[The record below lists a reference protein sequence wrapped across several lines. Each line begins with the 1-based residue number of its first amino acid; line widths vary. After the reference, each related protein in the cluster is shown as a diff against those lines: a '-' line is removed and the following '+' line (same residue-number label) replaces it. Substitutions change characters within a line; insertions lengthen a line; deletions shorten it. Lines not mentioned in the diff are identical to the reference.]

1 MDKSR
6 GFTPL
11 WVSIK
16 SSTINIPQKAAVN
29 TDCRL
34 ITYRI
39 YIEETL
45 GATADSTRPFPFRTR
60 AITRFSTKKA
70 AKQYSVT

>member
-1 MDKSR
+1 MDESK

-16 SSTINIPQKAAVN
+16 SSTINTPQKAAVN
-29 TDCRL
+29 IDCRL
-34 ITYRI
+34 IIYRI
-39 YIEETL
+39 YIDETL
-45 GATADSTRPFPFRTR
+45 GATTDATFPFPFRTR

-70 AKQYSVT
+70 AKQ